1 VIIDAIDI
9 KTMTSTF
16 PRVHLVDDNALFL
29 TVLTR
34 SLQSVGHEVACFQSA
49 GDCLSSISENTR
61 GCVIVDLR
69 MPGCD
74 GLELQSRLAETENPL
89 PVVFLTGE
97 GDIQSS
103 VMAMRRGAED
113 FLTKC
118 APREELLAAVSRA
131 LVRDRE
137 ESGKRERVRELR
149 RLFAKLTRRE
159 HGVLALVLR
168 GMLNKQIAAELG
180 TVERTVKLHRTNIT
194 RKLEVSSVAE
204 LVRLWADLHAL
215 GGKDFP

>member
-1 VIIDAIDI
+1 
-9 KTMTSTF
+9 
-16 PRVHLVDDNALFL
+16 
-29 TVLTR
+29 
-34 SLQSVGHEVACFQSA
+34 
-49 GDCLSSISENTR
+49 
-61 GCVIVDLR
+61 

-131 LVRDRE
+131 LVRDRK
-137 ESGKRERVRELR
+137 ESGKRERGRELR
-149 RLFAKLTRRE
+149 QLFAKLTRRE